1 MSRASVRSVAGVV
14 EAVLFDL
21 DGTLLDSAPDLAA
34 AANRMRVRRGLAPL
48 EPFALRSLASSGA
61 RGMLRGAFEI
71 APTHAEYEAHRLE
84 FLAEY
89 EADLMGETRAFAGV
103 PELLHALEV
112 RGLPWAVVTNK
123 AERLTW
129 PIVRQLGWLAR
140 AGAVVCGDTT
150 SHPKPHPAPM
160 HEAARRL
167 GVCASRCLVVGDDR
181 RDIESGRAA
190 GMLTAVA
197 AYGYL
202 GDHPDPDAWG
212 ADVRFNEPT
221 DLLNFLGMA

>member
-48 EPFALRSLASSGA
+48 ALSSLRSLASSGA
-61 RGMLRGAFEI
+61 RGMLRGAFELS
-71 APTHAEYEAHRLE
+71 PMHPDYEAHRIE

-89 EADLMGETRAFAGV
+89 EAALMHETRAFGGV
-103 PELLHALEV
+103 PALLQTLEA

-129 PIVRQLGWLAR
+129 PIVRQIDWLSR

-150 SHPKPHPAPM
+150 PHPKPHPAPM
-160 HEAARRL
+160 QEAARRL
-167 GVCASRCLVVGDDR
+167 GVAASRCLVVGDDR
-181 RDIESGRAA
+181 RDIESGQAA

-197 AYGYL
+197 VYGYL

-212 ADVRFNEPT
+212 ADARFNQPA
-221 DLLNFLGMA
+221 DLLNFLGMT